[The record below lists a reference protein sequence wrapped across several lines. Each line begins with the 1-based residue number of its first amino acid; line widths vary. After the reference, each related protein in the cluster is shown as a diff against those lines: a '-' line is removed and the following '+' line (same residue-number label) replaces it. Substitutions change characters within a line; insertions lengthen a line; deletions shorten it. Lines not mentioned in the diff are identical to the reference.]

1 MMGYDGRG
9 SMSKT
14 ATGQANKNIELPGFD
29 ALPAPAPEQ
38 GLQRIVEDS
47 LVVILFHGQV
57 FMSYQQ
63 DDGTFGRYVAV
74 LCAIKKM
81 ATQAEI
87 AVLWGVNRR
96 TLVKW
101 IDLYR
106 RRGLSGIIGKAGRPV
121 KIDLKMRRKIVQMRS
136 GRSSVDEIAAA
147 LQISRGSVCEVL
159 YGRLKKVEQEL
170 LPGLSSG
177 QEERGEV
184 LGEPVVSLEA
194 EAAAPEQIAEVI
206 GEQKSDEL
214 PGAPVD
220 PMDRTPD
227 RLKAYLGMME
237 DAEPVFAEHEHV
249 AGAGA
254 LLALALFVQSGFLAR
269 AKNVYGSFGP
279 AFYGLRSVF
288 CTLFLMAVLR
298 IVNPE
303 KLDSVSPHFLGRLL
317 GLDRSPTVKT
327 LRSKLKALAGRKR
340 AEQLMN
346 QEAAHLIEG
355 YDADQAVLLVDGH
368 VFPYYGED
376 RVGKVF
382 STSHNRVIKGG
393 TDYWVN
399 LAGGEPLLCIPV
411 SFNQHLNTTLP
422 SLVSAARSVT
432 GQRRLTV
439 VFDRGGAD
447 AATYEKLI
455 EEQHCDFI
463 AYHKTPAAI
472 EAELFMKQ
480 PIQINGRLYSYV
492 PCERDIQLPVYEGR
506 GRRRHKTDRTVAL
519 REIIV
524 RREDGRTTHIIT
536 TRRDDTAQQIASIL
550 FGRWVQENFFKY
562 MIQTYSFD
570 HLYTYSKPSV
580 PPGEDH
586 PNPEYVHLQKQ
597 AESLRKKIGRALG
610 RTLSQ
615 IAQASQEWINAQ
627 IAKLKKG
634 KTGENLETWT
644 HMLSQTQEAIK
655 QTPERESTDQYVM
668 LEMQT
673 RLISMLVKC
682 AAYRC
687 EGALADMVKNHAPL
701 KNGNYRGVV
710 DAFMKTQGALCLEPG
725 IIRIKLQPQSSPKR
739 TRILQHVCKAV
750 SDMQI
755 LYPDS
760 RRVMIFEVAQ
770 KVSP

>member
-1 MMGYDGRG
+1 
-9 SMSKT
+9 MSKT
-14 ATGQANKNIELPGFD
+14 ATEQVKKHAELPGFD
-29 ALPAPAPEQ
+29 VLPAPAPVE
-38 GLQRIVEDS
+38 GLQRTVEGS
-47 LVVILFHGQV
+47 LVVILYRGQI

-63 DDGTFGRYVAV
+63 DDRAFGRYAAV
-74 LCAIKKM
+74 LCAIRKM
-81 ATQAEI
+81 ATQTQI
-87 AVLWGVNRR
+87 AKLWGVNRR

-106 RRGLSGIIGKAGRPV
+106 RRGLDGLMGKAGRPV
-121 KIDLKMRRKIVQMRS
+121 KVDAKMRRKIVQMRS
-136 GRSSVDEIAAA
+136 GRSGIDEIANA

-159 YGRLKKVEQEL
+159 YGRLKEVEQES
-170 LPGLSSG
+170 LPGLSSA
-177 QEERGEV
+177 QEEREEV
-184 LGEPVVSLEA
+184 LCDPVVSLEA
-194 EAAAPEQIAEVI
+194 PASAPEQIVELSD
-206 GEQKSDEL
+206 EQKNDEL
-214 PGAPVD
+214 PGVPVD
-220 PMDRTPD
+220 PMNRTSDRM
-227 RLKAYLGMME
+227 KAYLGMIE
-237 DAEPVFAEHEHV
+237 EAEPVFAEHEHV

-254 LLALALFVQSGFLAR
+254 LLALALFFQSGFLAR
-269 AKNVYGSFGP
+269 VKHVYGSFGP

-346 QEAAHLIEG
+346 QEAGHLIEG
-355 YDADQAVLLVDGH
+355 YDAEQAVLLVDGH
-368 VFPYYGED
+368 VFPYYGKD

-382 STSHNRVIKGG
+382 STSHNRVVKGG

-399 LAGGEPLLCIPV
+399 LAGGQPLLCIPV
-411 SFNQHLNTTLP
+411 SFNQHLNATLP
-422 SLVSAARSVT
+422 DLVSAARPIT
-432 GQRRLTV
+432 GDRRLTV

-447 AATYEKLI
+447 AATYENLI

-463 AYHKTPAAI
+463 AYHKTPAPI
-472 EAELFMKQ
+472 EAELFVKQ
-480 PIQINGRLYSYV
+480 PTQINGRPYSYA
-492 PCERDIQLPVYEGR
+492 PCERDIQLPVYEGQ
-506 GRRRHKTDRTVAL
+506 GRHRHKTERTVAL

-536 TRRDDTAQQIASIL
+536 TRRDDSAEQIASIL

-562 MIQTYSFD
+562 MIQTYQFD

-580 PPGEDH
+580 PPGGDH

-597 AESLRKKIGRALG
+597 AESLRKKIGRTLG
-610 RTLSQ
+610 RNLSQ
-615 IAQASQEWINAQ
+615 ITQASQEWINEK

-634 KTGENLETWT
+634 KTGGNLKTWT
-644 HMLSQTQEAIK
+644 QMLSQTQEAIK
-655 QTPERESTDQYVM
+655 QTPERERTDQYVM
-668 LEMQT
+668 IEMQT
-673 RLISMLVKC
+673 RLIAMLVKC

-687 EGALADMVKNHAPL
+687 EGALANMVKDYAPL

-710 DAFMKTQGALCLEPG
+710 DAFMKTQGVLCLESG
-725 IIRIKLQPQSSPKR
+725 IIRITLEPQSSPKR
-739 TRILQHVCKAV
+739 TRILQQVCKAV

-755 LYPDS
+755 PFPDS
-760 RRVMIFEVAQ
+760 GRVMIFEVAQ
-770 KVSP
+770 K